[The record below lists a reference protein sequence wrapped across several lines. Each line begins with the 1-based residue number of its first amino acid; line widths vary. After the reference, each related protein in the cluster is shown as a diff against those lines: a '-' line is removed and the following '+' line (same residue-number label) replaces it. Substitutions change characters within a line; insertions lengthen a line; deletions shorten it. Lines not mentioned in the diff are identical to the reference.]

1 MTEEELQQ
9 KRQEFRDAEV
19 QNRISQLSTAEE
31 YRQQTLRVNYTRKKV
46 KTGVGKIGWALI
58 WGQATF
64 LLFFSALFVISY
76 IPKTKFIVTKIM
88 P

>member
-9 KRQEFRDAEV
+9 RRQEYRDAEV
-19 QNRISQLSTAEE
+19 QNRIAHLSTAEE

-46 KTGVGKIGWALI
+46 KTGVGKFGWALI

-64 LLFFSALFVISY
+64 LIFFSALFVISY
-76 IPKTKFIVTKIM
+76 IPKTKFIVTKIL